1 MWTSLPLL
9 AALALVPA
17 QQPTAATLTFSN
29 IRTTHGQL
37 GGVRQITTLLPGDG
51 YYVAFDIEG
60 IAVDPVGRVSY
71 TMAMEVTDKAGKP
84 IIKQDPTER
93 KDYAPLGGGK
103 IPARAYIDLAHDQP
117 PGEYTM
123 KVSVSDKLGG
133 ASKSIEQKF
142 TVGAKEFGIVR
153 VHTTVDAGAQIQA
166 PTTGIVGQTVFV
178 QFMMVGFGR
187 DAAMKQP
194 SVVLEMLP
202 LDETGKPTIQKPNAL
217 AVDSGVPESEPVFTV
232 RFLLPLTRVG
242 KFTVQLKAT
251 DKVTGKV
258 STFNLPITVLAP
270 AN

>member
-17 QQPTAATLTFSN
+17 QQPAAATLTFSN

-37 GGVRQITTLLPGDG
+37 GGVRQVTTLLPGDG

-60 IAVDPVGRVSY
+60 IVVDAVGRVSY
-71 TMAMEVTDKAGKP
+71 TMAMEVTDKTGKP
-84 IIKQDPTER
+84 IIKQDPAER

-153 VHTTVDAGAQIQA
+153 VHTTVDAAAQIQA

-251 DKVTGKV
+251 DKVTGKI